1 MAYDDGLYVSGQEL
15 SETSADTQDYLT
27 RFNNATTEF
36 NTQAKQLEES
46 WSGQDY
52 NTMMNNLKTKL
63 DPLTDPETG
72 SITNLIK
79 DITKELD
86 SHNET
91 YHDIQKSNES
101 DWG

>member
-1 MAYDDGLYVSGQEL
+1 MAYEDGLLVSGQEL
-15 SETSADTQDYLT
+15 SNTSADAQDYLT

-36 NTQAKQLEES
+36 NNLTNQLEES
-46 WSGQDY
+46 WSGADY
-52 NTMMNNLKTKL
+52 NAMKENLRAKL
-63 DPLTDPETG
+63 NPLTDPNTG

-86 SHNET
+86 EHNET
-91 YHDIQKSNES
+91 YSNIQKSNES